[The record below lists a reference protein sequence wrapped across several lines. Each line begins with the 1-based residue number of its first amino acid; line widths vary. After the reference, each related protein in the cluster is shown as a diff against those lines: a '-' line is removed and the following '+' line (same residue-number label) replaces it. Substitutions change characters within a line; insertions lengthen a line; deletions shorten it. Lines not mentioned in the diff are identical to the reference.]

1 MKEFPSLKQYVSS
14 SLAIVMGVH
23 FLMFCSVVGVS
34 RGNSNSSSTES
45 ESHTPMS
52 ALSRTPNSTSP
63 PTPSA
68 NKVNVELE
76 KLETTRNYKIQTPL
90 V

>member
-45 ESHTPMS
+45 ESHTPMG

-68 NKVNVELE
+68 NKVSVGLE
-76 KLETTRNYKIQTPL
+76 KLETTRRNTKSRHP
-90 V
+90 